1 MKRLIIVLALTVSTS
16 LLAGPGIKRQ
26 VQQQQQQLV
35 QQQQPEQSQ
44 QQQLQSNEYIVQILD
59 VDGSIALE
67 MSCIADDDE
76 CVDVEVM
83 KKQQQGGWVSNP
95 IPLNWRQV
103 QELEGR
109 PIRLKLK
116 SRDTQYN
123 YDRSKYEFID

>member
-1 MKRLIIVLALTVSTS
+1 MKRILILLALTTSTS
-16 LLAGPGIKRQ
+16 LLAGPEL
-26 VQQQQQQLV
+26 QQQQQQ
-35 QQQQPEQSQ
+35 QQSQ
-44 QQQLQSNEYIVQILD
+44 GNDYIVQILD
-59 VDGSIALE
+59 VDGTIVREL
-67 MSCIADDDE
+67 SCIADDDE

>member
-1 MKRLIIVLALTVSTS
+1 MKRILIILALTVSTS
-16 LLAGPGIKRQ
+16 LLAGPE
-26 VQQQQQQLV
+26 L
-35 QQQQPEQSQ
+35 
-44 QQQLQSNEYIVQILD
+44 QQQLQQQSQGNDYIVQILD

-83 KKQQQGGWVSNP
+83 KIQQQGGWISNP

-123 YDRSKYEFID
+123 YDRSKFEFID